1 MCNIVV
7 GGQFGDE
14 GKGKIISYLSLE
26 DNYDIIARGG
36 VGPNAG
42 HTIVYDGQEYKV
54 RQVPSGF
61 LNKNT
66 KLYIGAGVLVNP
78 DVFLDE
84 ISKFNK
90 FNIKDR
96 INVDFQSGIIEE
108 SHKVKDKRDENL
120 SKKVQTTGSGCG
132 PANEDRVKRVG
143 KMAKDIPELKEFI
156 CDVAMELNNAIDEGK
171 KILIEGTQGF
181 GLSLYHGTY
190 PYVTT
195 KDTTA
200 SAMLSDVGIGPKYVN
215 DVIVVLKAY
224 TTRVGNGLFWNEADK
239 NTKADDKKADN
250 RSNKLLGDLKISE
263 KLAKIREE
271 GTVTG
276 RARRVS
282 PFDFELAKRSAKM
295 NSATMLALTNMDR
308 LFDCANV
315 RNFDGLPEDA
325 KKFIKIIEGEVGVK
339 VKIIS
344 TGREYNNT
352 IDLRQGIR

>member
-1 MCNIVV
+1 MCDIVV

-14 GKGKIISYLSLE
+14 GKGKIISYLCLK

-42 HTIVYDGQEYKV
+42 HTIVYNGTEYKV

-66 KLYIGAGVLVNP
+66 KLYVGAGVLINP

-84 ISKFNK
+84 ISKFNE
-90 FNIKDR
+90 FNVKERIK
-96 INVDFQSGIIEE
+96 VDFQCGIIEE
-108 SHKVKDKRDENL
+108 THKVRDKGDENL

-132 PANEDRVKRVG
+132 PANEDRIKRIG
-143 KMAKDIPELKEFI
+143 KTAKDIPALNEFLS
-156 CDVAMELNNAIDEGK
+156 DVAMEINNAMDEGK

-200 SAMLSDVGIGPKYVN
+200 SAMLSDVGVGPKCVN
-215 DVIVVLKAY
+215 DVIVVLKVY
-224 TTRVGNGLFWNEADK
+224 TTRVGNGLFWNETDKNKKSDNKADK
-239 NTKADDKKADN
+239 
-250 RSNKLLGDLKISE
+250 LLNDLKISE
-263 KLAKIREE
+263 KLAKIKEW
-271 GTVTG
+271 GAVTG
-276 RARRVS
+276 RERRVA
-282 PFDFELAKRSAKM
+282 PFDFELAKRSAKI
-295 NSATMLALTNMDR
+295 NSATMLALTNIDR
-308 LFDCANV
+308 LFDCAGV
-315 RNFDGLPEDA
+315 RKFTDLPEDA
-325 KKFIKIIEGEVGVK
+325 KKFIKIIENEVGVK

-344 TGREYNNT
+344 TGREYSET
-352 IDLRQGIR
+352 IDLR